1 MPWLPVYNISAGMYG
16 GRTCPAGS
24 LTDLFMVAP
33 NSYVNGNTAYASGS
47 RSTQDADYQKWDG
60 SYGMTDDLL
69 HSYLLTHDDGQQHE
83 FDLIEI
89 FIENP
94 QGAQYYRQSIVFTVK
109 VRSERQT
116 IPGSLEQGNLVLL
129 YYEIQQYEIVRRE
142 YPTPYSAY
150 VDSVLSSGSIGTN
163 GYYHISGDEEIGG
176 WIYYITEGV
185 KIALGD
191 FTFSNNKYFG
201 CALYSNK
208 HRADQNDN
216 LWDVAAYGIDYQL
229 LNGEFGLFEVP
240 EEDIDPNEDDDDPG
254 NEEDGGGGGHNRPVD
269 DIEIPPLPDLGAIDA
284 GFITMYHMTPAE
296 MWVFAQR
303 FFAESLLDIIRLYF
317 NNPMEIFVAAGIV
330 PFTPTGNNIWYPKI
344 GGAYIS
350 SQPLSKVDDQFY
362 EIDCG
367 DIYIEKYG
375 NNCFDFS
382 PYTKISIFLPYIGY
396 RELAV
401 DEVMGQHVHVVY
413 HCDVLSGDCV
423 AFVST
428 KIARKGL
435 NVPADVVI
443 GQYTGNCLTQIPV
456 GSVSFDQ
463 MVRGLIDLC
472 ATGIDAGAKA
482 IGNVSGLTGEPG
494 GMSTMESVGAS
505 AAAVVA
511 GGKPTTRT
519 GGVIGGTSGYMSIQK
534 PYIIREIPNQSLP
547 DNYGLFFGYPSNRS
561 GTLGDG
567 HFTGFAMV
575 EDIQLNDIPAM
586 ETERAEILD
595 WLKKGVLL

>member
-1 MPWLPVYNISAGMYG
+1 MPWLPVYNISGGMYG

-24 LTDLFMVAP
+24 LTDLYMVAP
-33 NSYVNGNTAYASGS
+33 NPYVNGNTAFAAGS

-69 HSYLLTHDDGQQHE
+69 HSYLLTHDDGQEHE

-129 YYEIQQYEIVRRE
+129 YYEIHQYEIARRE

-150 VDSVLSSGSIGTN
+150 VDTVLSSGSIGTN

-176 WIYYITEGV
+176 WLYYITEGV

-201 CALYSNK
+201 CALYSSK
-208 HRADQNDN
+208 HRADQYDS

-229 LNGEFGLFEVP
+229 LNGEFGLFDVP
-240 EEDIDPNEDDDDPG
+240 EEDIDPNEDEDEPG

-269 DIEIPPLPDLGAIDA
+269 DIVIPPLPDVGAIDA
-284 GFITMYHMTPAE
+284 GFITMYHMTTAE
-296 MWVFAQR
+296 MWVFAQN
-303 FFAESLLDIIRLYF
+303 FFADNLLEILLRYF
-317 NNPMEIFVAAGIV
+317 VNPMDIFVSAGLL
-330 PFTPTGNNIWYPKI
+330 PFTPTGNNIWYPTI
-344 GGAYIS
+344 GGMYITH
-350 SQPLSKVDDQFY
+350 QALSKVDEQFY

-367 DIYIEKYG
+367 EIYVEKYG

-382 PYTKISIFLPYIGY
+382 PYTKIAIFLPYIGY
-396 RELAV
+396 RFLPV
-401 DEVMGQHVHVVY
+401 DDVMGQHVHVVY
-413 HCDVLSGDCV
+413 HCDVLSGDCI
-423 AFVST
+423 AFIST
-428 KIARKGL
+428 KIPRKGL

-443 GQYTGNCLTQIPV
+443 AQYHGNCLTQVPV
-456 GSVSFDQ
+456 GSVTFDQ
-463 MVRGLIDLC
+463 MVRGLIELSTS
-472 ATGIDAGAKA
+472 AASTAMNLGMGGN
-482 IGNVSGLTGEPG
+482 IGGSGLD
-494 GMSTMESVGAS
+494 SL
-505 AAAVVA
+505 AAATAHTVA
-511 GGKPTTRT
+511 GGKATTRV
-519 GGVIGGTSGYMSIQK
+519 GGNIGSTAGYMSVQK
-534 PYIIREIPNQSLP
+534 PYIIRDIPNQSLP

-561 GTLGDG
+561 GKLGDG

>member
-1 MPWLPVYNISAGMYG
+1 MPWLPVYNISGGMYG

-24 LTDLFMVAP
+24 LTDLYMVAP
-33 NSYVNGNTAYASGS
+33 NPYVNGNTAFAAGS

-69 HSYLLTHDDGQQHE
+69 HSYLLTHDDGQEHE

-94 QGAQYYRQSIVFTVK
+94 QGAQYYRQSIVFSVK

-129 YYEIQQYEIVRRE
+129 YYEIQQYEIARRE

-150 VDSVLSSGSIGTN
+150 VDTVLSSGSIGTN

-176 WIYYITEGV
+176 WLYYITEGV

-208 HRADQNDN
+208 HRADQYDS

-229 LNGEFGLFEVP
+229 LNGEFGLFDVP
-240 EEDIDPNEDDDDPG
+240 EEDIDPNEDEDEPG

-269 DIEIPPLPDLGAIDA
+269 DIVIPPLPDVGAIDA

-296 MWVFAQR
+296 MWLFAQN
-303 FFAESLLDIIRLYF
+303 FFADSLLEILKRYF
-317 NNPMEIFVAAGIV
+317 VNPMDIFVSAGLL
-330 PFTPTGNNIWYPKI
+330 PFTPTGNSMWYPTI
-344 GGAYIS
+344 GGMYIS
-350 SQPLSKVDDQFY
+350 HQALQKVDDEFY

-382 PYTKISIFLPYIGY
+382 PYTKIAIFLPYIGY
-396 RELAV
+396 RFLPV
-401 DEVMGQHVHVVY
+401 DDVMGQHVHVVY
-413 HCDVLSGDCV
+413 HCDVLSGDCI
-423 AFVST
+423 AFIST
-428 KIARKGL
+428 KIPRKGL

-443 GQYTGNCLTQIPV
+443 AQYHGNCLTQVPV
-456 GSVSFDQ
+456 GSVTFDQ
-463 MVRGLIDLC
+463 MVRGLIELSTS
-472 ATGIDAGAKA
+472 AASTAMSLGVGGN
-482 IGNVSGLTGEPG
+482 IGDSGLD
-494 GMSTMESVGAS
+494 SL
-505 AAAVVA
+505 AAATAHTVA
-511 GGKPTTRT
+511 GGKPTTRV
-519 GGVIGGTSGYMSIQK
+519 GGNIGSTAGYMSVQK
-534 PYIIREIPNQSLP
+534 PYIIRDIPNQSLP

-561 GTLGDG
+561 GKLGDG